1 MSVNYNS
8 IYLEYAN
15 TEKKDVAGDT
25 REQYQKNCKERTSVM
40 ERYGWLT
47 TPVTYTFNSHGF
59 RCEEFTDD
67 PSIMFLGCSF
77 TFGLGVPNE
86 NIWPTLVAQN
96 LGLKSVNLGQAGGS
110 HDAAFRL
117 CHRWIEQIKPKICIL
132 LSPPIYRIEVIE
144 PDMITF
150 FTTSRIQKDKF
161 SEFYN
166 AWLSTETNSQMNA
179 LKNTLAIE
187 NLCIKNGT
195 KFIKYDST
203 DFKRLDWA
211 RDLGHPGV
219 ISHRELAS
227 KILKLVEAEGIE
239 PF

>member
-8 IYLEYAN
+8 IYLEYAG
-15 TEKKDVAGDT
+15 TERTGVSGDT
-25 REQYQKNCKERTSVM
+25 DEMYEKNCRERLSVIEQY
-40 ERYGWLT
+40 GWTT
-47 TPVTYTFNSHGF
+47 TPVTYKFNSQGF
-59 RCEEFTDD
+59 RCEEFTEE
-67 PSIMFLGCSF
+67 PSVMFLGCSF

-86 NIWPTLVAQN
+86 NIWPTLVAQS

-117 CHRWIEQIKPKICIL
+117 CHRWINQIKPKVCIL
-132 LSPPIYRIEVIE
+132 LSPPMYRIEVIE

-150 FTTSRIQKDKF
+150 FTTTRIQKDKF
-161 SEFYN
+161 SEFYD
-166 AWLSTETNSQMNA
+166 AWLSTETNSQMNM

-187 NLCIKNGT
+187 SLCKQNGT
-195 KFIKYDST
+195 RFIKYDST
-203 DFKRLDWA
+203 NFKRLDWA
-211 RDLGHPGV
+211 RDLGHPGI
-219 ISHRELAS
+219 ISHKELAA